1 MSHPNIRTS
10 QDFAAQ
16 PFSAA
21 RSCTVAERHAGEQAQ
36 PDVHGKRQSGP
47 TLEFLV
53 LLLSIA
59 AGADAGHAS

>member
-1 MSHPNIRTS
+1 MSHPIIRTS

-16 PFSAA
+16 PFSVARPSAGAA
-21 RSCTVAERHAGEQAQ
+21 RDAGEQAQ
-36 PDVHGKRQSGP
+36 PASDEQRHGGS
-47 TLEFLV
+47 TLEFFV

>member
-1 MSHPNIRTS
+1 MSHPIIRTS

-16 PFSAA
+16 PFSVAA
-21 RSCTVAERHAGEQAQ
+21 PCATPQRHAGEQTQ
-36 PDVHGKRQSGP
+36 PGVHGECRSGS
-47 TLEFLV
+47 TLEF

>member
-1 MSHPNIRTS
+1 MSHPIIRTG
-10 QDFAAQ
+10 QDFAAR
-16 PFSAA
+16 PFSVSAPCA
-21 RSCTVAERHAGEQAQ
+21 TSQRHAGEQTH
-36 PDVHGKRQSGP
+36 PGVHGERQSGS

>member
-1 MSHPNIRTS
+1 MSHPIIRTS

-16 PFSAA
+16 PFSVAA
-21 RSCTVAERHAGEQAQ
+21 PCATPACHAGGQTQ
-36 PDVHGKRQSGP
+36 PDADGERRSGSSV
-47 TLEFLV
+47 EFLI

>member
-1 MSHPNIRTS
+1 MSHPIIRTS

-16 PFSAA
+16 PFSVAA
-21 RSCTVAERHAGEQAQ
+21 PCATPQRHAGEQTQ
-36 PDVHGKRQSGP
+36 PGVHGERQSGS